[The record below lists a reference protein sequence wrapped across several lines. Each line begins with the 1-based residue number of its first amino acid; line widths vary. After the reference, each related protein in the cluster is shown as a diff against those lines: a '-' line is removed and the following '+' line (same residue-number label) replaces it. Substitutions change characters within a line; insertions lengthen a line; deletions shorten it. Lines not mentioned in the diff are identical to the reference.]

1 MSSSDRPSSPWPR
14 SKVGPPR
21 PEQPAAAKCATRLS
35 LRTSR
40 PPASTP
46 RHSSLAVTHLLTPTF
61 LSVRRCRGSI
71 FRFKAH
77 EKRGISSSIGI
88 QVWFF
93 VSRILLSNS
102 PLTLTLPACAAAQVG
117 VDFLDGEEWA
127 LSTSNSRADFGI
139 FDMLFDLIELGT
151 LRVRCAARAHLPS
164 LSVPPPCCYAPPQC
178 SPASDS
184 RPSTDSAWQD
194 FCAEACSTAPSTSRM
209 AADVRAALRRAAA
222 ARWQLRS
229 DSFLFAL
236 RLERREGGR
245 SKGRQGALCARLAQ
259 EPPRCRRWSVPR
271 RAGGPGPKPRSASAR
286 VSYSCVCRVS
296 CEHVSSVCTGDRS
309 VYVNSARRFAGNAG
323 EPAAS
328 VCVPISLLITVEK
341 MAFEHLCGGSASSE
355 SGCRQCTHISPA

>member
-102 PLTLTLPACAAAQVG
+102 PLTLPACAAAQVG
-117 VDFLDGEEWA
+117 VDFLDGEKWVR
-127 LSTSNSRADFGI
+127 STSFSTLGIWI
-139 FDMLFDLIELGT
+139 FDSLFDPVDVVSQEGLDRSAVEAFFEYPRLVPILAYP
-151 LRVRCAARAHLPS
+151 CPS
-164 LSVPPPCCYAPPQC
+164 RTP
-178 SPASDS
+178 DS
-184 RPSTDSAWQD
+184 CPSTDSVWPGFSCPCTQD
-194 FCAEACSTAPSTSRM
+194 GAIHHKDGRGRAGGG
-209 AADVRAALRRAAA
+209 AAGCGGAVAASERLLPLRAAA
-222 ARWQLRS
+222 GAARGWPSERQAGRAWRAAGAGGAAGWS
-229 DSFLFAL
+229 VERAG
-236 RLERREGGR
+236 ERR
-245 SKGRQGALCARLAQ
+245 
-259 EPPRCRRWSVPR
+259 
-271 RAGGPGPKPRSASAR
+271 
-286 VSYSCVCRVS
+286 
-296 CEHVSSVCTGDRS
+296 
-309 VYVNSARRFAGNAG
+309 
-323 EPAAS
+323 
-328 VCVPISLLITVEK
+328 
-341 MAFEHLCGGSASSE
+341 
-355 SGCRQCTHISPA
+355 

>member
-102 PLTLTLPACAAAQVG
+102 PLTFPACAAAQVG
-117 VDFLDGEEWA
+117 VDFLDGEEWVR
-127 LSTSNSRADFGI
+127 STSFSTLGIWI
-139 FDMLFDLIELGT
+139 FDSLFDP
-151 LRVRCAARAHLPS
+151 V
-164 LSVPPPCCYAPPQC
+164 
-178 SPASDS
+178 
-184 RPSTDSAWQD
+184 
-194 FCAEACSTAPSTSRM
+194 
-209 AADVRAALRRAAA
+209 DVVS
-222 ARWQLRS
+222 Q
-229 DSFLFAL
+229 
-236 RLERREGGR
+236 EG
-245 SKGRQGALCARLAQ
+245 LD
-259 EPPRCRRWSVPR
+259 
-271 RAGGPGPKPRSASAR
+271 RSAVEAFFEYPR
-286 VSYSCVCRVS
+286 L
-296 CEHVSSVCTGDRS
+296 
-309 VYVNSARRFAGNAG
+309 
-323 EPAAS
+323 
-328 VCVPISLLITVEK
+328 VPILAYPFPSRTPDS
-341 MAFEHLCGGSASSE
+341 C
-355 SGCRQCTHISPA
+355 P